1 MLGKKK
7 SSYFKSLQGKINL
20 SLLLIVAI
28 AVISFMLISLQQSKK
43 VIRETSVEY
52 TAQLLKMVN
61 ENIDSYIGNMENI
74 AQIVTGDSDVS
85 SYLFSE
91 GTVDA
96 LFGTRVEQ
104 EFKTLMESRKDIYN
118 IGIIGENHRYL
129 INDKETVMNPYAN
142 LEGQEWYQMALAGGE
157 SLTSSHV
164 QNVVQNEYPWVV
176 TLSKGILGPKDSGKR
191 GVLFV
196 DLNYSSIRNLCEN
209 LNLGTK
215 GYVFILDAQGNLIYH
230 PKQQLIYS
238 GFWEEEFDKVQ
249 EIKNGTVYSKDK
261 QRMYTVTRSDV
272 TGWSVVGVTDEKEML
287 ASLEKIKVLYYLM
300 AVALIGVA
308 MMLSVTL
315 MDVITKPL
323 FNLRE
328 TMKRVENGELD
339 VEIKEPDSADEIAD
353 LVQSFKRMLA
363 EIRQL
368 IDRNVREQREK
379 RKSELNALQAQIN
392 PHFLY
397 NTLDSIIWMAEDGN
411 TKDVVLMTSSL
422 ARLLRRSISNKN
434 EIVTLREEV
443 EYTQSY
449 LVIQKMRYKDK
460 LEYAFDLDERVLGIE
475 IVKLLI
481 QPLVENAIYHGL
493 KYKEDG
499 KGMLAVSVA
508 KEQDDIVIRVMDNG
522 VGMTKEQLDHIFDE
536 RVIDHK
542 RNGVG
547 VLNVHRR
554 IQLHYGPEYGL
565 SFESQEGLGTT
576 ATIRIPYRTLG
587 EV

>member
-1 MLGKKK
+1 M
-7 SSYFKSLQGKINL
+7 
-20 SLLLIVAI
+20 
-28 AVISFMLISLQQSKK
+28 
-43 VIRETSVEY
+43 
-52 TAQLLKMVN
+52 
-61 ENIDSYIGNMENI
+61 
-74 AQIVTGDSDVS
+74 
-85 SYLFSE
+85 
-91 GTVDA
+91 
-96 LFGTRVEQ
+96 
-104 EFKTLMESRKDIYN
+104 
-118 IGIIGENHRYL
+118 
-129 INDKETVMNPYAN
+129 
-142 LEGQEWYQMALAGGE
+142 
-157 SLTSSHV
+157 
-164 QNVVQNEYPWVV
+164 
-176 TLSKGILGPKDSGKR
+176 
-191 GVLFV
+191 
-196 DLNYSSIRNLCEN
+196 
-209 LNLGTK
+209 
-215 GYVFILDAQGNLIYH
+215 
-230 PKQQLIYS
+230 
-238 GFWEEEFDKVQ
+238 
-249 EIKNGTVYSKDK
+249 
-261 QRMYTVTRSDV
+261 
-272 TGWSVVGVTDEKEML
+272 
-287 ASLEKIKVLYYLM
+287 
-300 AVALIGVA
+300 
-308 MMLSVTL
+308 
-315 MDVITKPL
+315 
-323 FNLRE
+323 
-328 TMKRVENGELD
+328 
-339 VEIKEPDSADEIAD
+339 EIKEPDSADEIAD